1 MDQSHP
7 SQPGALAPARGR
19 LGRWIAKALQ
29 GTYHHFSCTAPG
41 KIGFLAGLLMNM
53 FYSGIKIDPGQLALL
68 KGLPPEATIVY
79 TGKYKSSFEFWF
91 YFTRYRREKLRY
103 PEIGLDYRFLIWQPV
118 SRILRMLLAHG
129 HYFLRHWKLLDPYRS
144 GYLPQAMADGRT
156 AFLSLVEKKGFHR
169 RFVKAHA
176 DPVQH
181 LIEIQKSLDRPI
193 FLVPQ
198 LMIFGREPYR
208 SIPSIV
214 DIFLGSRENP
224 RKIRKVMVLFKNPG
238 NVFVEVSQPLNLRQ
252 FIESPEI
259 RERDLE
265 QQAMLLRQK
274 LLRQINRHRQII
286 TGPILKTQ
294 EELREQ
300 ILTSER
306 LQEFMEQYAAKRELP
321 LYKVRKEADGYI
333 DEIAAK
339 YNNFVIRFGA
349 IMVRWFLESMFEG
362 VSVNRDALDRVK
374 TMAQRGPVIFIPCH
388 KSHIDYLILSYVLY
402 HNNMPCPHIAAGK
415 NLSFWPLGPF
425 FRGGGAFFIRRS
437 FRGAVLYSKVFSEY
451 VCWLL
456 TEGFNIEFFIE
467 GGRSR
472 TGKLILPKLGLLSII
487 LNAYREG
494 VCEDMIFA
502 PIYIGYDRVLE
513 ENAYLHEIQGGQK
526 EPENFWQVLKARKFL
541 KKRFGRIYIK
551 FNEPIS
557 IKDVLTRFETPF
569 AEMSSK
575 EQNILCRNLGFRI
588 INAIN
593 AVTVVT
599 PHALA
604 ASALL
609 NASKERL
616 TYQQLSEII
625 DTYLTYLSSQGVPL
639 ADTLLMD
646 QTRAIEN
653 ALDSF
658 VGSKFIE
665 RIDAKQG
672 DIEGETEFKIILQ
685 KRTALSYYQ
694 NSCIAFFIP
703 AAITGLVILGKD
715 AFQFSAVDLHSEY
728 RFVQEFFK
736 NEFAYDVDR
745 TPEYFVRKTLKAFID
760 DAILMP
766 HRSLPDTYQL
776 TAAGYRKLRQFASF
790 LKPFFESYWIALN
803 SFMRPSKK
811 ELDKKDRLKKVQSL
825 GGKMYK
831 EKAVER
837 IEALSKIN
845 YDNAVDYFNYHGI
858 RNAEAEEK
866 IQRYAEK
873 VQHYLGHLPP

>member
-1 MDQSHP
+1 MNQ
-7 SQPGALAPARGR
+7 SQPGASVPARSR
-19 LGRWIAKALQ
+19 LRQWIDKALQ
-29 GTYHHFSCTAPG
+29 GTHHHFSCFVPA
-41 KIGFLAGLLMNM
+41 KLGFLAGLLMKM
-53 FYSGIKIDPGQLALL
+53 FYSGVKVDDGQLAVL
-68 KGLPPEATIVY
+68 KRLPPDAAIVY
-79 TGKYKSSFEFWF
+79 TGKYKSHFEFWF
-91 YFTRYRREKLRY
+91 YFVRYQREKLRY
-103 PEIGLDYRFLIWQPV
+103 PEIGLDYRFLILQPV
-118 SRILRMLLAHG
+118 SRILRMLLAHLD
-129 HYFLRHWKLLDPYRS
+129 YFFRNWKLLDPYKS
-144 GYLPQAMADGRT
+144 GYIRDELTRGRT
-156 AFLSLVEKKGFHR
+156 AFLSLIEKKGFYR
-169 RFVKAHA
+169 RFVKAET
-176 DPVQH
+176 DPIQH
-181 LIEIQKSLDRPI
+181 LIEIQKTLDRPI
-193 FLVPQ
+193 YLVPQ
-198 LMIFGREPYR
+198 LMLFGREPHR
-208 SIPSIV
+208 SIPSV
-214 DIFLGSRENP
+214 LDIFLGSRENP
-224 RKIRKVMVLFKNPG
+224 GKIRKIMALFKNPG
-238 NVFVEVSQPLNLRQ
+238 RVFVEVSQPLDLRR
-252 FIESPEI
+252 FIETPEI

-265 QQAMLLRQK
+265 QQAVLLRRR
-274 LLRQINRHRQII
+274 LLQQINRHRQSI
-286 TGPILKTQ
+286 TGPILKTK
-294 EELREQ
+294 EELKEQ
-300 ILTSER
+300 ILTGER
-306 LQEFMEQYAAKRELP
+306 LQGYMEQFAAKRETP

-339 YNNFVIRFGA
+339 YNGVVIKIGS
-349 IMVRWFLESMFEG
+349 IMVRWFLNSMFEG
-362 VSVNRDALDRVK
+362 VTVNNDMLNRVK

-388 KSHIDYLILSYVLY
+388 KSHIDYLILSYILY

-425 FRGGGAFFIRRS
+425 FRGGGAFFIRRT
-437 FRGAVLYSKVFSEY
+437 FKGAVLYSKVFAEY
-451 VCWLL
+451 IFRLL
-456 TEGFNIEFFIE
+456 AEGFNIEFFIE

-494 VCEDMIFA
+494 ACEDMIFA

-513 ENAYLHEIQGGQK
+513 ENAYLHEIEGGRK
-526 EPENFWQVLKARKFL
+526 EPENFWQVFKARKFL

-569 AEMSSK
+569 DEMSNK

-616 TYQQLSEII
+616 TYQQLLEII
-625 DTYLTYLSSQGVPL
+625 ETYLSFLSSQGSPL
-639 ADTLLMD
+639 ADTLLVD
-646 QTRAIEN
+646 QARAIEN

-658 VGSKFIE
+658 AQSKFIE
-665 RIDAKQG
+665 KIDAKQE
-672 DIEGETEFKIILQ
+672 DFEGETEFKINLG
-685 KRTALSYYQ
+685 KRPALAYYQ

-703 AAITGLVILGKD
+703 AAITGLIILGKD

-766 HRSLPDTYQL
+766 HRTLPDTYQL
-776 TAAGYRKLRQFASF
+776 TSLGYRKLRHFASF
-790 LKPFFESYWIALN
+790 LKPFFESYWITLN
-803 SFMRPSKK
+803 SFMQVSKK
-811 ELDKKDRLKKVQSL
+811 ELDKKERVKKVQSL
-825 GGKMYK
+825 GNRMYK
-831 EKAVER
+831 DKAVDR

-845 YDNAVDYFNYHGI
+845 YVNAVDYFNYHGI
-858 RNAEAEEK
+858 KNAQAEEK
-866 IQRYAEK
+866 IQMYAEK
-873 VQHYLGHLPP
+873 IQNYLSYLPR